1 MQDQFSRLSAS
12 EWQAPAEAFFGA
24 CDPYALTLEGS
35 KLTRAGV
42 RLCDLPEWHPQYV
55 PDPNEPSRPGV
66 DVLAESARK
75 IAEAKALAR
84 VDAMER
90 RRAIRK
96 SIEAERRLKRPWGWL
111 MRELLKYDARERNTP
126 EHRRGARGKAKA
138 IIEGRASWPRELLI
152 WRSERESALIFRG
165 EIPPWLNPR
174 NLTKPQRKALNETTH
189 D

>member
-1 MQDQFSRLSAS
+1 MPTHPPKLPAPRNP
-12 EWQAPAEAFFGA
+12 PAESIFGA

-35 KLTRAGV
+35 KLTRAGI

-55 PDPNEPSRPGV
+55 PDPNEPPRARV

-75 IAEAKALAR
+75 TTEAKALAR

-111 MRELLKYDARERNTP
+111 MRELLKYDARERDV
-126 EHRRGARGKAKA
+126 EEWRRGARGKAKA
-138 IIEGRASWPRELLI
+138 IIEGRTPWPRELLI
-152 WRSERESALIFRG
+152 WRGERESALIFRG
-165 EIPPWLNPR
+165 EIPPWLSPR
-174 NLTKPQRKALNETTH
+174 NLTKPQRETMEIQQ
-189 D
+189 